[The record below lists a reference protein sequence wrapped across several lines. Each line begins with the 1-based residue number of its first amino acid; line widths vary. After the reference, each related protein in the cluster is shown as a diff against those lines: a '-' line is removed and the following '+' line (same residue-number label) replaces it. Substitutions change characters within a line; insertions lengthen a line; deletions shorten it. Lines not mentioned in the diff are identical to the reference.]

1 MTSLCCH
8 IYPQPSPSF
17 SVSHHLVRSEDNS
30 SFKGMDSPVN
40 DTESDSDSDIDSD
53 NDNDSD
59 GVIVFPAKMTSS
71 PEKLLWPNTAEQP
84 DPTEHPTS
92 TVGEPDIEELDEW
105 ARLKGSN
112 REDTTSQETKDS
124 STLLLSNG
132 TKELTEGELE
142 RRFRNILPKSRG
154 KRKGLIRGRRSQR
167 KRRDNGLII
176 AGILLLLGMLHSG

>member
-1 MTSLCCH
+1 
-8 IYPQPSPSF
+8 
-17 SVSHHLVRSEDNS
+17 
-30 SFKGMDSPVN
+30 MDSPVN

-84 DPTEHPTS
+84 DPTEDQTS
-92 TVGEPDIEELDEW
+92 TACEPNIEELDEW

-112 REDTTSQETKDS
+112 REETTSQETKDS

-132 TKELTEGELE
+132 TKELTTQFQIEGGGVVQGVT
-142 RRFRNILPKSRG
+142 K
-154 KRKGLIRGRRSQR
+154 LISTFFSFCDL
-167 KRRDNGLII
+167 KLK
-176 AGILLLLGMLHSG
+176 LCKLS

>member
-1 MTSLCCH
+1 M
-8 IYPQPSPSF
+8 
-17 SVSHHLVRSEDNS
+17 RSEDNS

-40 DTESDSDSDIDSD
+40 DTESDSDSDSNSANESDS
-53 NDNDSD
+53 NSDS
-59 GVIVFPAKMTSS
+59 VIVFPAKMTSS

-84 DPTEHPTS
+84 DPTEDQTS
-92 TVGEPDIEELDEW
+92 TACEPNIEELDEW